1 MAALFSTTPMVKSG
15 APITPGPQRE
25 FDPEIKDMA
34 KYVHSYDIK
43 SDLAVG
49 HCLSMRAYAHAD
61 RP

>member
-34 KYVHSYDIK
+34 NYVHSYDIK

-49 HCLSMRAYAHAD
+49 YHLSMHLHAPTD
-61 RP
+61 KP